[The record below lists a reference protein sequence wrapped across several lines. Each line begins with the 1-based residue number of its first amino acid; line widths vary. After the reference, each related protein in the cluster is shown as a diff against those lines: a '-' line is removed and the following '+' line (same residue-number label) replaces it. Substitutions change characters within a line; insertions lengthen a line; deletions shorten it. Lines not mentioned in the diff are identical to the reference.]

1 MAVTIK
7 DIAKRANVATSTVSR
22 VIQDS
27 PKISEA
33 TKARVRKE
41 MKALGYEPNFS
52 AQSLANKMTQSIGI
66 IMPDAEIAIF
76 QNPFFLESIRGI
88 SELANEKNFTM
99 AIVTARTDEELLDR
113 VKMMTRANRVDGFI
127 VLYSKSEDP
136 VIDYFHNEKIP
147 YTVIGKPQQYVNET
161 THVDNDNFQAGKD
174 VTQYLIELGHEYI
187 AYVGADVSRTVH
199 KERVRGYQ
207 RALQDSGLFTDEQY
221 ILDPCFT
228 KEDLDL
234 LFKLPNR
241 PTALIVGDDMYA
253 LPLQTMLSQ
262 LGFSLPEACSLVSFN
277 NLRFTEMLNP
287 PLTSVDI
294 DIFTLGYQAAK
305 SLIEKILD
313 PKEMT
318 KHIIVPHR
326 IVERASSQ
334 RRTMENT
341 AVEGIS

>member
-7 DIAKRANVATSTVSR
+7 DIARRANVATSTVSR

-41 MKALGYEPNFS
+41 MNALGYVPNYS
-52 AQSLANKMTQSIGI
+52 AQSLANKMTQTIGI
-66 IMPDAEIAIF
+66 IMPEADVAVF

-88 SELANEKNFTM
+88 SELANDKNFTM
-99 AIVTARTDEELLDR
+99 SIVAARTDDELLER
-113 VKMMTRANRVDGFI
+113 VKMMTRTNRVDGFI
-127 VLYSKSEDP
+127 VLYSQMEDP

-147 YTVIGKPQQYVNET
+147 YTVIGKPQQYVSET

-174 VTQYLIELGHEYI
+174 VTQYLMQLGHEHI
-187 AYVGADVSRTVH
+187 AYVGADISRTVH
-199 KERVRGYQ
+199 KERVRGY
-207 RALQDSGLFTDEQY
+207 REALEEANISADDQYVLDSKFA
-221 ILDPCFT
+221 
-228 KEDLDL
+228 KEDIET
-234 LFKLPNR
+234 LFHQPNR
-241 PTALIVGDDMYA
+241 PTALIVGDDMQA
-253 LPLQTMLSQ
+253 LPLQTMLGQ
-262 LGFSLPEACSLVSFN
+262 LGFSLPDDCSLVSFN
-277 NLRFTEMLNP
+277 NLSFAEMMNP

-294 DIFTLGYQAAK
+294 DIFTLGYQATK

-326 IVERASSQ
+326 IVERASSI
-334 RRTMENT
+334 RRTKE
-341 AVEGIS
+341 EQS

>member
-52 AQSLANKMTQSIGI
+52 AQSLANKSTQSIAI
-66 IMPDAEIAIF
+66 IMPEADVAVF

-88 SELANEKNFTM
+88 SDLANEKNYTM
-99 AIVTARTDEELLDR
+99 AIVTGRTDEELLDR
-113 VKMMTRANRVDGFI
+113 VKTMTRANRVDGFI
-127 VLYSKSEDP
+127 VLYSKPEDP
-136 VIDYFHNEKIP
+136 VIDYLHNEKIP
-147 YTVIGKPQQYVNET
+147 YTVIGKPQQYVSET

-174 VTQYLIELGHEYI
+174 VTHYFIELGHQNI

-199 KERVRGYQ
+199 KERVRGYKK
-207 RALQDSGLFTDEQY
+207 ALIEANLLMREEY
-221 ILDPCFT
+221 ILGPKFT
-228 KEDLDL
+228 KADLDA
-234 LFKLPNR
+234 LFHLSPP
-241 PTALIVGDDMYA
+241 PTAIIVGDDMHA

-262 LGFSLPEACSLVSFN
+262 MGFSLPEDCSLVSFN
-277 NLRFTEMLNP
+277 NLSFAEMLNP

-326 IVERASSQ
+326 IVERSSVL
-334 RRTMENT
+334 RKTSSTEK
-341 AVEGIS
+341 

>member
-66 IMPDAEIAIF
+66 IMPDADVAIF

-88 SELANEKNFTM
+88 SDLANEKNFTI

-136 VIDYFHNEKIP
+136 VVDYFHNEKIP

-174 VTQYLIELGHEYI
+174 VTNYLIELGHKYI
-187 AYVGADVSRTVH
+187 AYVGADVNRTVH
-199 KERVRGYQ
+199 KERVRGY
-207 RALQDSGLFTDEQY
+207 REALLDSGLLADETY
-221 ILDPCFT
+221 VLDSSFT
-228 KEDLDL
+228 KADLDS
-234 LFKLPNR
+234 LFKMPNR
-241 PTALIVGDDMYA
+241 PTALIVVDDMHA

-277 NLRFTEMLNP
+277 NLRIAEMLNP

-326 IVERASSQ
+326 IIERASSQ
-334 RRTMENT
+334 RRTMKNT
-341 AVEGIS
+341 TVEGFS

>member
-7 DIAKRANVATSTVSR
+7 DIARRANVATSTVSR

-41 MKALGYEPNFS
+41 MKALGYVPNFS
-52 AQSLANKMTQSIGI
+52 AQSLVNKMTQSIGI
-66 IMPDAEIAIF
+66 ILPEADVAIF

-88 SELANEKNFTM
+88 SDLANEKDFTM
-99 AIVTARTDEELLDR
+99 SIVTARADEELLER
-113 VKMMTRANRVDGFI
+113 VKMMKKTNRVDGFI
-127 VLYSKSEDP
+127 VLYSKTEDP
-136 VIDYFHNEKIP
+136 IIDYFYSEKIP
-147 YTVIGKPQQYVNET
+147 YTVIGKPQQYVSET

-174 VTQYLIELGHEYI
+174 VTQYLIQLGHKHI
-187 AYVGADVSRTVH
+187 AYVGVDTSRTVH
-199 KERVRGYQ
+199 KERVQGYRKALEEANLTYDDQ
-207 RALQDSGLFTDEQY
+207 FIVGPEFTRAELKSLFH
-221 ILDPCFT
+221 
-228 KEDLDL
+228 
-234 LFKLPNR
+234 LPNR
-241 PTALIVGDDMYA
+241 PTALIVGDDMHA

-262 LGFSLPEACSLVSFN
+262 MGMALPEDCSLVSFN
-277 NLRFTEMLNP
+277 NLRVAEMMNP

-334 RRTMENT
+334 RRT
-341 AVEGIS
+341 

>member
-66 IMPDAEIAIF
+66 IMPEADVAVF

-88 SELANEKNFTM
+88 SDLANEKNFTM
-99 AIVTARTDEELLDR
+99 AIVTARTDEELLVR

-127 VLYSKSEDP
+127 VLYSKPEDP

-147 YTVIGKPQQYVNET
+147 YTVIGKPQQYVSET

-174 VTQYLIELGHEYI
+174 VAQYLIQLGHDSI

-207 RALQDSGLFTDEQY
+207 AALEEANISVDETF
-221 ILDPCFT
+221 ILDPNFSIT
-228 KEDLDL
+228 DLES
-234 LFKLPNR
+234 LFHRSIP
-241 PTALIVGDDMYA
+241 PTALIVGDDMHA

-277 NLRFTEMLNP
+277 NLSLAEMLNP

-294 DIFTLGYQAAK
+294 DIFKLGYQAAK

-326 IVERASSQ
+326 IVERASSI
-334 RRTMENT
+334 RNSR
-341 AVEGIS
+341 

>member
-41 MKALGYEPNFS
+41 MKALGYEPNYS
-52 AQSLANKMTQSIGI
+52 AQSLANRMTQSLGI
-66 IMPDAEIAIF
+66 IMPEADVTIF

-88 SELANEKNFTM
+88 SELSNEKNFTM
-99 AIVTARTDEELLDR
+99 AIVTGRDDTELLSR
-113 VKMMTRANRVDGFI
+113 VRMMTRANRVDGFI
-127 VLYSKSEDP
+127 VLYSKPEDP
-136 VIDYFHNEKIP
+136 VVDFFHNEKIP
-147 YTVIGKPQQYVNET
+147 YTVIGKPQQYVSET

-174 VTQYLIELGHEYI
+174 VVTYLYELGHRRI
-187 AYVGADVSRTVH
+187 AYVGADTARTVH

-207 RALQDSGLFTDEQY
+207 AALAELNLEWDSRYLLGTSYTNEDIAALFQ
-221 ILDPCFT
+221 LDTP
-228 KEDLDL
+228 
-234 LFKLPNR
+234 
-241 PTALIVGDDMYA
+241 PTAMIVGDDIIA
-253 LPLQTMLSQ
+253 LPLQRALQ
-262 LGFSLPEACSLVSFN
+262 QIGIRLPEQCSLISYN
-277 NLRFTEMLNP
+277 NLTLADMMNP

-294 DIFTLGYQAAK
+294 DIFKLGYQAAK
-305 SLIEKILD
+305 SLIEKIQD

-326 IVERASSQ
+326 IVERASCTRINEDPS
-334 RRTMENT
+334 
-341 AVEGIS
+341 

>member
-7 DIAKRANVATSTVSR
+7 DIARRANVATSTVSR

-41 MKALGYEPNFS
+41 MKALGYVPNFS

-66 IMPDAEIAIF
+66 IMPEADVAVF

-88 SELANEKNFTM
+88 SDLANEKNFTM
-99 AIVTARTDEELLDR
+99 AIVTASTDEELLER
-113 VKMMTRANRVDGFI
+113 VKMMTRTNRVDGFI

-147 YTVIGKPQQYVNET
+147 YTVIGKPQQYVSET

-174 VTQYLIELGHEYI
+174 VTQYLMQLGHEYI
-187 AYVGADVSRTVH
+187 AYVGVDISRTVH
-199 KERVRGYQ
+199 KERVRGYKK
-207 RALQDSGLFTDEQY
+207 ALDEANISVDDRY
-221 ILDPCFT
+221 IVNPEFT
-228 KEDLDL
+228 KADLDS

-241 PTALIVGDDMYA
+241 PTAIIVGDDMHA

-262 LGFSLPEACSLVSFN
+262 MGVSLPEACSLVSFN
-277 NLRFTEMLNP
+277 NLHIAEMLNP

-326 IVERASSQ
+326 IVERASSK
-334 RRTMENT
+334 RRTEEVN
-341 AVEGIS
+341 S

>member
-66 IMPDAEIAIF
+66 IMPEADVAVF

-99 AIVTARTDEELLDR
+99 SIVTARTDEELLER
-113 VKMMTRANRVDGFI
+113 VKMMTRTNRVDGFI
-127 VLYSKSEDP
+127 VLYSKLDDP
-136 VIDYFHNEKIP
+136 VIDYFHNEKIT
-147 YTVIGKPQQYVNET
+147 YTVIGKPQQYVSET

-174 VTQYLIELGHEYI
+174 VTQYLMQLGHEYI
-187 AYVGADVSRTVH
+187 AYVGADIGRTVH
-199 KERVRGYQ
+199 KERVRGY
-207 RALQDSGLFTDEQY
+207 REALEEAHISIEDRY
-221 ILDPCFT
+221 ILNSDFT
-228 KEDLDL
+228 KEDLES
-234 LFKLPNR
+234 LFHHVTR
-241 PTALIVGDDMYA
+241 PTAIIVGDDMQA
-253 LPLQTMLSQ
+253 LSLQTMLTQ
-262 LGFSLPEACSLVSFN
+262 MGFSLPEACSLVSFN
-277 NLRFTEMLNP
+277 NLRIAEMLNP
-287 PLTSVDI
+287 ALTSVDI

-326 IVERASSQ
+326 IVERASSIP
-334 RRTMENT
+334 RVKE
-341 AVEGIS
+341 E

>member
-7 DIAKRANVATSTVSR
+7 DIARRANVATSTVSR

-41 MKALGYEPNFS
+41 MKALGYVPNFS

-66 IMPDAEIAIF
+66 IMPEADVAIF
-76 QNPFFLESIRGI
+76 QNPFFLEGIRGI
-88 SELANEKNFTM
+88 SELANERNFAM
-99 AIVTARTDEELLDR
+99 SIVTARTDEELLER
-113 VKMMTRANRVDGFI
+113 VKMMTKTNRVDGFI
-127 VLYSKSEDP
+127 VLYSKPEDP
-136 VIDYFHNEKIP
+136 VIDYFYNEKIP
-147 YTVIGKPQQYVNET
+147 YTVIGKPQQYVSET

-174 VTQYLIELGHEYI
+174 VTEYLLELGHEYI
-187 AYVGADVSRTVH
+187 AYVGADTSRTVH

-207 RALQDSGLFTDEQY
+207 SALEEANILFDDKFIVNPE
-221 ILDPCFT
+221 FT
-228 KEDLDL
+228 TNDLHL

-241 PTALIVGDDMYA
+241 PTALIVGDDMHA
-253 LPLQTMLSQ
+253 LSLQTMLSQ
-262 LGFSLPEACSLVSFN
+262 MGFSLPEACSLVSFN
-277 NLRFTEMLNP
+277 NLRFAEMLNP

-334 RRTMENT
+334 RRT
-341 AVEGIS
+341 VEK

>member
-7 DIAKRANVATSTVSR
+7 DIARRANVATSTVSR

-41 MKALGYEPNFS
+41 MKALGYVPNFS
-52 AQSLANKMTQSIGI
+52 AQSLANKMTQSFGI
-66 IMPDAEIAIF
+66 IMPEADVAVF

-88 SELANEKNFTM
+88 SELANEKNFAM
-99 AIVTARTDEELLDR
+99 AIVTARSDEELLER
-113 VKMMTRANRVDGFI
+113 VKMMTRTNRVDGFI
-127 VLYSKSEDP
+127 VLYSKLEDP
-136 VIDYFHNEKIP
+136 VIDFFHNEKIP
-147 YTVIGKPQQYVNET
+147 YTVIGKPQQYVSET

-174 VTQYLIELGHEYI
+174 VTRYLMQLGHEHI
-187 AYVGADVSRTVH
+187 AYVGADISRTVH

-207 RALQDSGLFTDEQY
+207 EALEEASHSVDDRY
-221 ILDPCFT
+221 ILNSKFS
-228 KEDLDL
+228 KKDLET
-234 LFKLPNR
+234 LFHLPNR
-241 PTALIVGDDMYA
+241 PTAVIVGDDMHA
-253 LPLQTMLSQ
+253 LTLQTMLSQ
-262 LGFSLPEACSLVSFN
+262 MGFTLPEDCSLVSFN
-277 NLRFTEMLNP
+277 NLSFAEMMNP

-313 PKEMT
+313 PREMT

-326 IVERASSQ
+326 IVERASSI
-334 RRTMENT
+334 RRMKE
-341 AVEGIS
+341 EYS